1 MNMTDAYKRAQQQC
15 APQPEKYLTGRL
27 SASHGFDASEAE
39 SIECLLIMH
48 DYVGNIPDLSLFPK
62 LRSFRCTRMIPVE
75 YLMRQD
81 MRALE
86 ELSISLEC
94 EPSMIQLDAP
104 SLEKLSIYIHEN
116 DSDQMD
122 MFKMGAKT
130 IDLRL
135 MPNLKKILLRHC
147 TGYDIV
153 VDSQLVHMEEAV
165 YDDYRYGDFSH
176 LRYFPNLKRLTIAE
190 SKLTDVP
197 CLKYCH
203 ELECLDL
210 SYNGISDA
218 DALCELPTLKEVNL
232 YRNPLLDIKQLRL
245 KYPSSIL
252 SAHDRDVRQ
261 YLRSLNVNANHAYSM
276 VQKARESNAKRSPFL
291 QGIIDRST
299 DEESFARYLESFTWD
314 DIKRKLEG
322 NKVYRTLYYESL
334 SPEEMLEMATKEYP
348 FIASGLLRRL
358 VDEKHL

>member
-1 MNMTDAYKRAQQQC
+1 MNITDAYKRAQQQC
-15 APQPEKYLTGRL
+15 VPQPEKYLTGRL
-27 SASHGFDASEAE
+27 NASHGFDASEAA
-39 SIECLLIMH
+39 SIECLSIMH
-48 DYVGNIPDLSLFPK
+48 DYAGKIPDLSLFPK
-62 LRSFRCTRMIPVE
+62 LRSFRCTRIISAE

-81 MRALE
+81 MRGLE

-94 EPSMIQLDAP
+94 EPSMIQVDAP
-104 SLEKLSIYIHEN
+104 SLEKLSIYIYEN

-122 MFKMGAKT
+122 MFKMGPKI

-147 TGYDIV
+147 TGYEIV
-153 VDSQLVHMEEAV
+153 IDRPLVHMEEAV
-165 YDDYRYGDFSH
+165 YDDYRYGDFSY
-176 LRYFPNLKRLTIAE
+176 LRFFPNLKRLTIAE
-190 SKLTDVP
+190 SKLTNVP
-197 CLKYCH
+197 CLEFCRD
-203 ELECLDL
+203 LEYLDL
-210 SYNGISDA
+210 SYNSISDA
-218 DALCELPTLKEVNL
+218 DALCEIPTLKEVNL
-232 YRNPLLDIKQLRL
+232 YRNPLLDTKRLCL

-261 YLRSLNVNANHAYSM
+261 YLRSLNVNANLAYSM

-299 DEESFARYLESFTWD
+299 DEELFTRYLESFTWN

-322 NKVYRTLYYESL
+322 NKAYRIVYYESL

-348 FIASGLLRRL
+348 FIASGLTKHFA
-358 VDEKHL
+358 DEKCL